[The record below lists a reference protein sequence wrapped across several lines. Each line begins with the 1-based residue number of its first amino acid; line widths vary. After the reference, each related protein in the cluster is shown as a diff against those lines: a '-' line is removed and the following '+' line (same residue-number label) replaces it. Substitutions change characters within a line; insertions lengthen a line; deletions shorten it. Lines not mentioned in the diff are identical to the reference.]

1 VTSHPR
7 PRRLRTLLAAV
18 GAALAAT
25 LVLAGCSG
33 GTTSSS
39 ASASSDGAFPVSVQ
53 TAFGT
58 TTIKS
63 QPKRVVALGW
73 GDAETALELG
83 VQPVGASDWL
93 GFGGEGVGPWL
104 KGAYTKAPKIIGT
117 LNPSYEQILKLRPDL
132 ILDVRSS
139 GDQSRYDKLSKIA
152 PTVAI
157 PKDGKNYLTTT
168 KEQVTMIAKALG
180 KESKGSALL
189 SKLSDAYAAARKA
202 HPEFQGKTA
211 VIGSYTS
218 EGFGAYAS
226 GDSRE
231 TFMKNLGFTQSAA
244 VDKAAGSNFAVSL
257 SEENLDLLNADLT
270 VILPIYVPASKAEA
284 DPLFQK
290 VPSVEKGHAIVID
303 NTDIGNAFSM
313 GTPAAI
319 EWTLKRLPSQ
329 FAAKLG

>member
-1 VTSHPR
+1 VTR
-7 PRRLRTLLAAV
+7 FKTIIAAV

-25 LVLAGCSG
+25 LVLAGCSAG
-33 GTTSSS
+33 STTSSS
-39 ASASSDGAFPVSVQ
+39 TATSDGGAFPVSVQ

-93 GFGGEGVGPWL
+93 AFGGDGVGPWL

-117 LNPSYEQILKLRPDL
+117 LNPSYEQILKLKPDL

-152 PTVAI
+152 PTVGI
-157 PKDGKNYLTTT
+157 PKDGKNYLATT

-180 KESKGSALL
+180 KESQGTAILN
-189 SKLSDAYAAARKA
+189 KLSDAYAAARKA
-202 HPEFQGKTA
+202 NPEFQGKTA

-244 VDKAAGSNFAVSL
+244 VDKAAGDNFAVSL

-270 VILPIYVPASKAEA
+270 VILPIYVAASKAEA

-290 VPSVEKGHAIVID
+290 VPSVANGHSIVID
-303 NTDIGNAFSM
+303 NQDIGNAFSM